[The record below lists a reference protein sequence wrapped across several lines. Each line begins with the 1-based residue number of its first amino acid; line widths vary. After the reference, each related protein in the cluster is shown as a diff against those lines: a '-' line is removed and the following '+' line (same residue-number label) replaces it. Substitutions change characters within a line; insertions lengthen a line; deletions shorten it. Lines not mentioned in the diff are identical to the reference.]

1 MLNDAEVLAGLWVD
15 GHPCRK
21 MGRNYGPVTA
31 SGRILLDVRLVIGSA
46 LTMSPMAAYVGA
58 ESQSLGLMRWHAL
71 SAPVAGRAVL
81 Q

>member
-1 MLNDAEVLAGLWVD
+1 MPEDGKELRARHRFRPYLA
-15 GHPCRK
+15 R
-21 MGRNYGPVTA
+21 RF
-31 SGRILLDVRLVIGSA
+31 RLVIGSA
-46 LTMSPMAAYVGA
+46 LRMSPMAAYVGA